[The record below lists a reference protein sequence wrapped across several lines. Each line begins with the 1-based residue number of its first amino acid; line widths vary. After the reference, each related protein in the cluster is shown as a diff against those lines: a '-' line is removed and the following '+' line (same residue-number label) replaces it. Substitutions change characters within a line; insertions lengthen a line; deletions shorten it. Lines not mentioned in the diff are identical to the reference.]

1 MPQIQDCKRELREIL
16 ASSQE
21 TSEPHIV
28 LSAGEL
34 HKRVFGEANHETAVC
49 CAAMRSELREGDT
62 IVRGSD
68 DDLSSVFTVRY
79 VLPRPVP
86 IVQADAQD

>member
-16 ASSQE
+16 ASSQQ

-34 HKRVFGEANHETAVC
+34 HKRVFGETNP
-49 CAAMRSELREGDT
+49 RNGSLLRRDALRT
-62 IVRGSD
+62 SRG
-68 DDLSSVFTVRY
+68 
-79 VLPRPVP
+79 
-86 IVQADAQD
+86 